1 MIAIECNRQFTGGG
15 VEKIYR
21 KYDRRHREKSGER
34 SGKQYESRGVSA
46 MDTKVF
52 LGSVIIES
60 FQ

>member
-34 SGKQYESRGVSA
+34 SGKQYESRGVSV

-52 LGSVIIES
+52 LG
-60 FQ
+60 